1 MTGAIEE
8 DRPPGKMLRA
18 GFSRRML
25 VSGLMGFSCGLPLLL
40 TFGVLQAWMDDEGV
54 DLGTIGLFTLV
65 HLPYTVKFLWAPIFD
80 RFTLPFLG
88 RRRGWMLVS
97 QVLLMAAIFVL
108 GQSEPGIA
116 PWTVAAAALAVT
128 FLSATQDII
137 VDAYRREDLADEELG
152 LGSSLYVGGYRLGL
166 LLSSG
171 GGLILSDHVAFSMVY
186 QVMAACMVI
195 GIATTLLTPEPT
207 LPAGT
212 PANMKEAVV
221 GPFKEFFNRRHA
233 IIMLVFM
240 LLYKLGDQMASAM
253 AIPFFDAL
261 EYSRSEI
268 GTIYKLFGI
277 PVTIAGSFLG
287 GALIL
292 RLGIYRSLWIF
303 GFLQMI
309 STAGFAVLSQIDPSR
324 AALAA
329 VILVENLSSGL
340 GIAAFM
346 GFMAMLTDK
355 RFTATQYA
363 LLTSLI
369 GIPRAIASAPTGYM
383 AQALGWGW
391 FFVFCTLIA
400 IPGLLVLAKFA
411 PWARETEEQDA
422 ATS

>member
-1 MTGAIEE
+1 MTSGIEE
-8 DRPPGKMLRA
+8 GRPAGKVLRA

-40 TFGVLQAWMDDEGV
+40 TYGVLQAWMKDEGI

-65 HLPYTVKFLWAPIFD
+65 HLPYTLKFLWAPVFD

-88 RRRGWMLVS
+88 RRRGWLLVS
-97 QVLLMAAIFVL
+97 QVLLMAAIYVL
-108 GQSEPGIA
+108 GRSQPGIA

-137 VDAYRREDLADEELG
+137 VDAYRREDLAEEELG
-152 LGSSLYVGGYRLGL
+152 LGSSFYVGGYRLGI

-171 GGLILSDHVAFSMVY
+171 GGLILSDHLPFSMVY
-186 QVMAACMVI
+186 QIMAAGMLV
-195 GIATTLLTPEPT
+195 GLVTTLLTPEPT

-212 PANMKEAVV
+212 PVRLKEAVV
-221 GPFKEFFNRRHA
+221 DPFLEYFRRRHA
-233 IIMLVFM
+233 VYMLLFI

-253 AIPFFDAL
+253 AIPFFLDL
-261 EYSRSEI
+261 DFTRTEI
-268 GTIYKLFGI
+268 GAIYKLFGV

-292 RLGIYRSLWIF
+292 RLGIYRSLWVF

-309 STAGFAVLSQIDPSR
+309 STAGFAILSLIEPSR
-324 AALAA
+324 VALTV

-346 GFMAMLTDK
+346 AFMAALTDK

-363 LLTSLI
+363 LLTSLL

-383 AQALGWGW
+383 AGALGWGW

-400 IPGLLVLAKFA
+400 IPGLLILAKFA
-411 PWARETEEQDA
+411 PWVRKDEAPR
-422 ATS
+422 